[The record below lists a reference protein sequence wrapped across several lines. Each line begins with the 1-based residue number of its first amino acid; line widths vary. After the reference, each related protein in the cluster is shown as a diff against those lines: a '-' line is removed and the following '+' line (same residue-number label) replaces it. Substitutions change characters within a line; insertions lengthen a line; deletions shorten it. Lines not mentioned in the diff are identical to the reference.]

1 LTRHIIPKGQRE
13 ENTMKTVGKKLLGLL
28 VTLTTLLLAACSQ
41 APTPTDAL
49 EPQIVGGTVAT
60 AGEYPWMAQLKFR
73 GRFSCGGSLV
83 ARSWVLTAAHCV
95 NGRSAGDLQII
106 LGDHRRSVVEGTEQT
121 LNVSSVVVHPSFNA
135 MTFNNDLALLQL
147 ASPATLNARVGLV
160 ELGTASLPGTP
171 LRVIGWGTT
180 AEGGVSSDVL
190 RKVTVPRVSS
200 AGCDTAY
207 PGRITGSMFCAGLPE
222 GLKDSC
228 QGDSGGPIFLPTSR
242 RLVGLVSW
250 GTGCARPGLY
260 GVYTNLSG
268 FTPWINSYIRPLII
282 LDFDLCIYQPGLC
295 AGIDV
300 DLFPDPCIYCTFN
313 LNIPW
318 EEMYQIQFGLPELG
332 LKPDEFAQAFAFKI
346 LTPQG
351 KLIATAKSNGQEPLL
366 ELTTLLPKGNY
377 RLQVDILDPSVAKV
391 IQANGDKYLFKFR
404 FSLTK

>member
-1 LTRHIIPKGQRE
+1 
-13 ENTMKTVGKKLLGLL
+13 MKTAARKLLGLL
-28 VTLTTLLLAACSQ
+28 VVLSMLVLAACSQ
-41 APTPTDAL
+41 TPTPTDAL
-49 EPQIVGGTVAT
+49 EPQIVGGTVT
-60 AGEYPWMAQLKFR
+60 TPGEYPWMAQLNYR

-95 NGRSAGDLQII
+95 NGRSASDLQII
-106 LGDHRRSVVEGTEQT
+106 LGDHRRSVTEGTEQT
-121 LNVSSVVVHPSFNA
+121 INVSSVVVHPSYNPA
-135 MTFNNDLALLQL
+135 TFNNDLALLQL

-160 ELGTASLPGTP
+160 ELGTASLPGTL

-200 AGCDTAY
+200 AGCDAAY
-207 PGRITGSMFCAGLPE
+207 PGQITGSMFCAGLPE

-268 FTPWINSYIRPLII
+268 FTSWINDYIRPLIL
-282 LDFDLCIYQPGLC
+282 LDPCLYEPGLC
-295 AGIDV
+295 AWIDV
-300 DLFPDPCIYCTFN
+300 DLFPDPCIYCAFN

-318 EEMYQIQFGLPELG
+318 EEMYQIQFGVPELG
-332 LKPDEFAQAFAFKI
+332 LKPDEFAQTFAFKI

-351 KLIATAKSNGQEPLL
+351 KLIAKAKGNGQESLL
-366 ELTTLLPKGNY
+366 ELTTQLPKGNY

-391 IQANGDKYLFKFR
+391 IQANGDKYPFKFR

>member
-1 LTRHIIPKGQRE
+1 
-13 ENTMKTVGKKLLGLL
+13 MKTMAKKLLGLL
-28 VTLTTLLLAACSQ
+28 VTLTMLLLAACSQ
-41 APTPTDAL
+41 TAPTTEGL

-106 LGDHRRSVVEGTEQT
+106 LGDHRRSVTEGTEQT
-121 LNVSSVVVHPSFNA
+121 LNVSSVVVHPSYNRA
-135 MTFNNDLALLQL
+135 TLNNDLALLQL

-160 ELGTASLPGTP
+160 ELGTLPGAETM
-171 LRVIGWGTT
+171 LRVIGWGATSD
-180 AEGGVSSDVL
+180 GGAVSDRL
-190 RKVTVPRVSS
+190 MKVGVPRVSATDCS
-200 AGCDTAY
+200 AAY
-207 PGRITGSMFCAGLPE
+207 PGRITSSMFCAGYPATSTE
-222 GLKDSC
+222 MKDSC
-228 QGDSGGPIFLPTSR
+228 QGDSGGPIFHPVSR
-242 RLVGLVSW
+242 RQVGLVSW

-268 FTPWINSYIRPLII
+268 FTPWINGYIRPLII

-300 DLFPDPCIYCTFN
+300 NLFPDPCIYCAFN

-318 EEMYQIQFGLPELG
+318 EEIYQIQFGLPELG

-366 ELTTLLPKGNY
+366 ELTTQLPKGNY

-391 IQANGDKYLFKFR
+391 IQANGDKYPFKFR